1 MDNLFTKEDNYEK
14 CKKQNCKKELEAFQT
29 HHEKNVVPIF
39 QQINKLDKNKD
50 SKKIKEL
57 FEKIITLS
65 NDKTI
70 KGSIYNCSVKHC
82 EKENKEKFKAWTSV
96 LKENCK
102 KGDKKD
108 CKLEKTTSKLAATKK
123 LTASDLAK
131 FEKLILKKV

>member
-1 MDNLFTKEDNYEK
+1 MKLFKFII
-14 CKKQNCKKELEAFQT
+14 KKTSFL
-29 HHEKNVVPIF
+29 
-39 QQINKLDKNKD
+39 KLDKDKD

-57 FEKIITLS
+57 FEKINTLS

-82 EKENKEKFKAWTSV
+82 DKENKEKFKAWTSV

-108 CKLEKTTSKLAATKK
+108 CKLEKATSKLANTKK

-131 FEKLILKKV
+131 FDKLVLKS

>member
-1 MDNLFTKEDNYEK
+1 MDNLFTKEDNYQK
-14 CKKQNCKKELEAFQT
+14 CKKKNCKKELEAFKT
-29 HHEKNVVPIF
+29 HHEKTVVPIL

-57 FEKIITLS
+57 FEKISTLS
-65 NDKTI
+65 YD

-82 EKENKEKFKAWTSV
+82 DKENKEKFKAWTSV

-108 CKLEKTTSKLAATKK
+108 CKLEKATSKLATTKK

-131 FEKLILKKV
+131 FEKLLLKNV